1 MKRILLI
8 GGAGFIGHHLAL
20 SLKQNG
26 FEVFIIDGLEVNSL
40 VSLQD
45 SRVEFTNRDFYI
57 DTIEERLTLLRSE
70 KIPIYIE
77 DARDYQRLS
86 RAVYDTQPDAIFLLA
101 AVSHASRANKDPYS
115 TFDHSF
121 RTLENTLDIAR
132 VLPNK
137 PQVIFFSSSMV
148 YGNFMGK
155 SPDEETN
162 CDPRNIYGALKL
174 GGEKLALAY
183 SNVFDFPVT
192 IVRPS
197 ALYGPRCISRR
208 VLQVFIENAMRGSD
222 LVIQGDGQESLDFTY
237 IGDLVAGLQLL
248 LLNEKSYGQVFNLT
262 RGKAQKLIDAAKIV
276 QNKFPDIALFFEE
289 RDSLNPERGSLDI
302 SKARSLLGYK
312 PVHDLTEG
320 LDSYISW
327 YQKKESFFRDKLKKF
342 EINE

>member
-20 SLKQNG
+20 ALKKEGND
-26 FEVFIIDGLEVNSL
+26 VSIIDGLEVNNL

-45 SRVEFTNRDFYI
+45 SRTNFVNRNFYI
-57 DTIEERLTLLRSE
+57 KVLEERLSLLRSTN
-70 KIPIYIE
+70 IPIFVE
-77 DARDYQRLS
+77 DARNYQRLS
-86 RAVYDTQPDAIFLLA
+86 RLVADLNPDAIFLLA
-101 AVSHASRANKDPYS
+101 AVAHASRANKDPYS

-132 VLPNK
+132 TLSNK

-148 YGNFMGK
+148 YGNFMG
-155 SPDEETN
+155 SNPNEDAV

-208 VLQVFIENAMRGSD
+208 VLQIFIENALRKSN
-222 LVIQGDGQESLDFTY
+222 LVINGDGEESLDFTY
-237 IGDLVAGLQLL
+237 IDDLISGLL
-248 LLNEKSYGQVFNLT
+248 LLTLNPAAYGEVFNIT
-262 RGKAQKLIDAAKIV
+262 RGQPQKLNEAARII
-276 QNKFPDIALFFEE
+276 QSSFPDISITPEP
-289 RDSLNPERGSLDI
+289 RDALNPERGSLNID
-302 SKARSLLGYK
+302 KAKSVLHYEPEHDLDLGLQKYINWYRDTWNPDSSLLNH
-312 PVHDLTEG
+312 PD
-320 LDSYISW
+320 
-327 YQKKESFFRDKLKKF
+327 R
-342 EINE
+342 NE

>member
-1 MKRILLI
+1 MKRILLV
-8 GGAGFIGHHLAL
+8 GGAGFIGHHLAI

-26 FEVFIIDGLEVNSL
+26 FEVFVIDGLEVNSL

-45 SRVEFTNRDFYI
+45 SRARFTNRDFYI
-57 DTIEERLTLLRSE
+57 HTIEERLNLLRSAG
-70 KIPIYIE
+70 IPIYIE
-77 DARDYQRLS
+77 DARNYQRLNL
-86 RAVYDTQPDAIFLLA
+86 AVYDIQPDAIFLLA

-132 VLPNK
+132 SLINK

-148 YGNFMGK
+148 YGNFLGNT
-155 SPDEETN
+155 PAEDAN

-222 LVIQGDGQESLDFTY
+222 LVIQGDGQEGLDFTY
-237 IGDLVAGLQLL
+237 IDDLVSGLELL
-248 LLNEKSYGQVFNLT
+248 LLNEKSYGQIFNLT
-262 RGKAQKLIDAAKIV
+262 RGKSQKLIEAARIV
-276 QNKFPDIALFFEE
+276 QDKFPSVDVIFQE

-302 SKARSLLGYK
+302 TKAQSLLGYK
-312 PVHDLTEG
+312 PKYDLAEG
-320 LDSYISW
+320 LEAYLYW
-327 YQKKESFFRDKLKKF
+327 YKQKASFF
-342 EINE
+342 EGAINGHESNE